1 MFNVST
7 NNVETY
13 VNFAAFPVT
22 GQSNVFYIDLSTSI
36 VYYFDVTYKTTS
48 SPSGNLSGVVQ
59 LDSSAQILISSG
71 SNINDLSH
79 ANLST
84 GNYLLLNPTN
94 DIDITGITAPLEAIY
109 QVLFISNISNSKKV
123 KLKNNNSSSSSD
135 NRFLFKGDI
144 TIEKNMG
151 QIIIYDQVM
160 SKWRSLTKNN

>member
-94 DIDITGITAPLEAIY
+94 DIDITGITAPL
-109 QVLFISNISNSKKV
+109 
-123 KLKNNNSSSSSD
+123 
-135 NRFLFKGDI
+135 
-144 TIEKNMG
+144 
-151 QIIIYDQVM
+151 
-160 SKWRSLTKNN
+160 

>member
-13 VNFAAFPVT
+13 VNFASFPVT
-22 GQSNVFYIDLSTSI
+22 GESNVFYIDLSTSI
-36 VYYFDVTYKTTS
+36 VYYYNGTYKTTS

-59 LDSSAQILISSG
+59 LDSSAQIPVTSG
-71 SNINDLSH
+71 SDIDDLNH
-79 ANLST
+79 ANLSS

-94 DIDITGITAPLEAIY
+94 DIELTGITEPSTAIY

-123 KLKNNNSSSSSD
+123 KLKNNDSSSSAN
-135 NRFLFKGDI
+135 NRFRLKGDI

-151 QIIIYDQVM
+151 QIIIYDQSVNR
-160 SKWRSLTKNN
+160 WRSLTKHN